1 MSERG
6 GTPLRIPMERHSSV
20 HITRRLD
27 SLVASALSVV
37 ILGLIWTQLD
47 VRAPPLRNP
56 SPAFVRLEVEF
67 IDAKKIR
74 SVDGNPQAPKAKLP
88 IQPPSPADPT
98 PSHAVQ
104 RKSQR
109 NRIPT
114 PSTRPDIDNMA
125 DVSPPTDHVTRDD
138 WQLLAGD
145 KTFEPSIMRRRD
157 DISLASDRVLPNVKV
172 RDNSIAAR
180 WQRLARRQ
188 DCQELR
194 ARLQSD
200 PGSAESILLT
210 MQRRGC
216 VTE

>member
-1 MSERG
+1 MKH
-6 GTPLRIPMERHSSV
+6 HSSV

-67 IDAKKIR
+67 IDAKKI
-74 SVDGNPQAPKAKLP
+74 SPVDGNPQAPNAKAP
-88 IQPPSPADPT
+88 IQPPSPTDPI
-98 PSHAVQ
+98 PSHTVQ

-114 PSTRPDIDNMA
+114 PSIRPDIGNA
-125 DVSPPTDHVTRDD
+125 TDVGPPIDHMTRDD
-138 WQLLAGD
+138 WQLPAGD
-145 KTFEPSIMRRRD
+145 KTFDPSIMRRRD
-157 DISLASDRVLPNVKV
+157 DISLASDRILPDV
-172 RDNSIAAR
+172 RVHDNSIVAR

-216 VTE
+216 VTG